1 MLCVDISHRLKPSS
15 PTSFSTYATSLV
27 LLPVCT
33 LGYTLTNKRLKRRD
47 TRGDGPLSRDLPFR
61 VYFRGNNMHG
71 GALYFQLPVTYLL
84 EIVGD
89 CPTSHGRSWN
99 PAKGRLKQHFHLQ
112 TALPMLSFIKSFQE
126 SCEDYFHP
134 LYRITNSNTI
144 HGLLLPTT

>member
-1 MLCVDISHRLKPSS
+1 MVVPCF
-15 PTSFSTYATSLV
+15 FSCQA
-27 LLPVCT
+27 
-33 LGYTLTNKRLKRRD
+33 
-47 TRGDGPLSRDLPFR
+47 
-61 VYFRGNNMHG
+61 
-71 GALYFQLPVTYLL
+71 VTYLL

>member
-1 MLCVDISHRLKPSS
+1 MYYVSVCVMCRHLTSPQTPSS
-15 PTSFSTYATSLV
+15 QRWATHSRI
-27 LLPVCT
+27 
-33 LGYTLTNKRLKRRD
+33 KDSREE
-47 TRGDGPLSRDLPFR
+47 TRGAMDPSR
-61 VYFRGNNMHG
+61 
-71 GALYFQLPVTYLL
+71 VTYRFGFIFPGEQHAWWCLVFSVASYISL
-84 EIVGD
+84 GD